1 MRARR
6 NMLRQLARRVA
17 RRLQA
22 RNLAGKTV
30 TIKVRYENFETVT
43 RSLSLHVPVC
53 GGAEIGEIAV
63 GLAAKTELA
72 SRPVRLLGVTVGNF
86 SGPEPDPGF
95 EQLEFRF

>member
-1 MRARR
+1 LRI
-6 NMLRQLARRVA
+6 MLRQLARRVA